1 MSLLYVDDIRGKTA
15 AASVDLSNA
24 TNLKMPAGSIVQT
37 TQTRHTAKSVITSTS
52 FTSIYTCSIT
62 PKFATSKILIHVS
75 FSGQHRNYHSGLV
88 RVYRTIGGALT
99 VQGGGLDAPDVGAQ
113 WSNVWFNIRKEH
125 EGGTHSDGFNYCL
138 HTYAASHLDSPN
150 TTSAITYSVRGMT
163 TGDTSYGLYVNRTP
177 QNTQAYDSPCASTL
191 TLQEISQ

>member
-1 MSLLYVDDIRGKTA
+1 MASTISVDTIQGSTA
-15 AASVDLSNA
+15 AGNVKL
-24 TNLKMPAGSIVQT
+24 PAGCIVQT
-37 TQTRHTAKSVITSTS
+37 AQTRHTAKSVVTSTS

-62 PKFATSKILIHVS
+62 PKFATSKVLIHVS

-99 VQGGGLDAPDVGAQ
+99 VQGGGMDTTDVGTQ
-113 WSNVWFNIRKEH
+113 WSNIWFNIRKEH
-125 EGGTHSDGFNYCL
+125 QGGGNYSDAFNYCV

-150 TTSAITYSVRGMT
+150 TTSAITYEVRGMT

-177 QNTQAYDSPCASTL
+177 QNTQAYDSPCASTI